1 MIKKGFQI
9 ELKKETI
16 ISLSFFG
23 LLSIFTFLVYFKAIS
38 IPLISDDYVFVIDL
52 SNWGIFGSTFFR
64 PLLKLYFDILNPVF
78 GMNPQG
84 YHVLN
89 LVIHIVNA
97 FLIYLICKLIFSI
110 NGGPGNQQDQFNKN
124 LIAACLALFLAA
136 NYSLSQ
142 AVFWISGVTTLAQ
155 SFFILT
161 VIYTYSLFVLKRKK
175 SFLIISLIFFF
186 FGLGAK
192 EGVFVMVGVIPLLYF
207 SLECK
212 RPDKKILLSWAY
224 YWSIGLLYLLVASRV
239 FAVSGR
245 GTYKYKL
252 GWTLFRN
259 IQQFI
264 LSSLLGMPFN
274 DSSLDSIQQ
283 NIVGVRKT
291 GHVSR
296 LDPWFAGAIVCYIIL
311 IVILIKGRK
320 RTWAAFLAMC
330 GAMLP
335 SILPESH
342 LSGWYYYPQP
352 FRTYY
357 TPAIFMILLL
367 ALFFV
372 TLSLYKSR
380 KATAAVVIILLGL
393 SVFNGCRIFKKG
405 DDWIEVSRRYKTII
419 NNIRNKLDPD
429 TVTTPRVLIKIVD
442 GFWRRKVG
450 RLFYKGVEVDYNI
463 SLIRIFREKIK
474 AKFLIWAQRY
484 KTKKK
489 AYLSISEYVINK
501 VRGKKLTLFIYADK
515 KLTRVDLSKKQQ
527 RKKEKMK

>member
-1 MIKKGFQI
+1 MIKKDFPI

-16 ISLSFFG
+16 ISVSVFV
-23 LLSIFTFLVYFKAIS
+23 LLSIFTFPAYLKAIS

-52 SNWGIFGSTFFR
+52 SNWGLFGTTFFR
-64 PLLKLYFDILNPVF
+64 PLIKLYFDILKPVF
-78 GMNPQG
+78 GMHPQG

-89 LVIHIVNA
+89 IAIHIIDA
-97 FLIYLICKLIFSI
+97 FLIYLTCKLIFSL
-110 NGGPGNQQDQFNKN
+110 NGDPENKRERFNKN
-124 LIAACLALFLAA
+124 LIAAGLALFLAA

-142 AVFWISGVTTLAQ
+142 AVFWISGVTTLIQ
-155 SFFILT
+155 TFFIL
-161 VIYTYSLFVLKRKK
+161 VVMYTYSLYVLKGKN
-175 SFLIISLIFFF
+175 SYLILSLIFFF

-207 SLECK
+207 SLAGK
-212 RPDKKILLSWAY
+212 KPGKKILLSWAY
-224 YWSIGLLYLLVASRV
+224 YWTIALLYILAASRV
-239 FAVSGR
+239 FAVTGK
-245 GTYKYKL
+245 GTYKYHF

-259 IQQFI
+259 LQQFI
-264 LSSLLGMPFN
+264 LSSFLGTPFN
-274 DSSLDSIQQ
+274 DSSLNTLQR
-283 NIVGVRKT
+283 NILGVGETR
-291 GHVSR
+291 HIFR
-296 LDPWFAGAIVCYIIL
+296 IDPWFPGAIVCYIIL

-380 KATAAVVIILLGL
+380 KATTVVVLILLGI
-393 SVFNGCRIFKKG
+393 SVFNGCRIFEKG
-405 DDWIEVSRRYKTII
+405 DDWIEVGSRYKTII
-419 NNIRNKLDPD
+419 NNILLKLDQEI
-429 TVTTPRVLIKIVD
+429 VTTPRVLIKVAD
-442 GFWRRKVG
+442 LFWRRKVG

-463 SLIRIFREKIK
+463 SLVKIYKDKLK
-474 AKFLIWAQRY
+474 AKFLIWVQRY
-484 KTKKK
+484 RTKKK
-489 AYLSISEYVINK
+489 AYRSISQYIKDN
-501 VRGKKLTLFIYADK
+501 VRGGKLTLFIYAGK
-515 KLTRVDLSKKQQ
+515 ELTRVDLSRSHKKKKKQ
-527 RKKEKMK
+527 